1 MGAFFEIF
9 FDSLVW
15 LVLPVIVTVVA
26 YFIMRKR
33 ESEGPHSTLESSVR
47 EMRQYLSTLGEKKPR
62 E

>member
-1 MGAFFEIF
+1 MSAFLDIF

-15 LVLPVIVTVVA
+15 LVLPVIVTLAA
-26 YFIMRKR
+26 YVFMRKR
-33 ESEGPHSTLESSVR
+33 ENESPHSTLEAGVR